1 MNRILLSFA
10 VLLGAAALP
19 AVAMAAMGVV
29 KITPLGGRDGKFCTL
44 DRGIDR

>member
-1 MNRILLSFA
+1 VNRILLSFA

-19 AVAMAAMGVV
+19 AGAMAAMAVV
-29 KITPLGGRDGKFCTL
+29 KITPLGGQDGEFCTL